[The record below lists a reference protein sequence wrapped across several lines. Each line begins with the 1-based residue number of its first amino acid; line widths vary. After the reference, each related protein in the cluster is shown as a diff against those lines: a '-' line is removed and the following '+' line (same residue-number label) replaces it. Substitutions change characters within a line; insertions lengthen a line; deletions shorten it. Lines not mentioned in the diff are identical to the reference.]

1 MHLVQLSAEHREEA
15 RNLQRDIHDFR
26 VQLQKALDEVWPAKN
41 DSGEIGA
48 EAGINGSVGATRSW
62 AERMEERKR
71 ERKSAVERIAKPE
84 ITTSEDTWRVQVLE
98 I

>member
-15 RNLQRDIHDFR
+15 RNLQREIHDFR

-41 DSGEIGA
+41 DTGE
-48 EAGINGSVGATRSW
+48 INGSAGATSW

-71 ERKSAVERIAKPE
+71 ERKSAVERIATPE

>member
-15 RNLQRDIHDFR
+15 RNLQREIHDFR

-48 EAGINGSVGATRSW
+48 EAGINSSAGATSW